1 MTAMDELHEAK
12 AELRAALL
20 HGVKGTLA
28 DERADEL
35 IGRYQTALK
44 AAHREKVLRE
54 AVPRLPLSVRVG
66 SVWCWEPLKPDA
78 TERVAVTGTRWN
90 GEEWWIEA
98 EGRDGRRHEN
108 ELGRFVEACVLVEP
122 GPQDVTA

>member
-20 HGVKGTLA
+20 RGVKGTLA

-35 IGRYQTALK
+35 INRYQTALK

-54 AVPRLPLSVRVG
+54 AAGRQRAEMRAPGRSHDASCWTRCVG
-66 SVWCWEPLKPDA
+66 MTADLIDP
-78 TERVAVTGTRWN
+78 
-90 GEEWWIEA
+90 
-98 EGRDGRRHEN
+98 
-108 ELGRFVEACVLVEP
+108 
-122 GPQDVTA
+122 DVTE